1 MKKLLFIFVPILLAF
16 IIFIIIFILVNQ
28 SSSKGALQVTSLP
41 TTKVY
46 LDGKF
51 IGQSPLCKCEAN
63 DMLRIGAHTVR
74 LVPIE
79 GNFDAFEEK
88 ITISPSVLTVV
99 DRTFG
104 QGASSQGSV
113 ISLSAL
119 SDKKESEIVVVS
131 FPDKAQVFLD
141 NSPVGVSPFFT
152 KGLTTSDHELKLT
165 KAGYKD
171 KTLRIRTV
179 PGYKL
184 ETLIY
189 LAVNLNAATA
199 SAIPSSSPSSTQPAI
214 QSVKILILD
223 TPTGFLRVRDS
234 ASLSGKEIAQVKPG
248 EKYDF
253 LSEQTGWFEIKLNDG
268 KTGFISSQYSQKT
281 N

>member
-1 MKKLLFIFVPILLAF
+1 MKKTLFVIVLIILAIAIFVV
-16 IIFIIIFILVNQ
+16 IFILVNQ
-28 SSSKGALQVTSLP
+28 NSSKGALQVTSFP
-41 TTKVY
+41 ISKVY

-51 IGQSPLCKCEAN
+51 IGQSPLCKCEVN
-63 DMLRIGAHTVR
+63 DMLRIGVHTVR

-104 QGASSQGSV
+104 QGATSQGSV
-113 ISLSAL
+113 ISLSTL

-131 FPDKAQVFLD
+131 FPDKAQIFLD
-141 NSPVGVSPFFT
+141 SSPVGVSPFFT

-184 ETLIY
+184 EALVY
-189 LAVNLNAATA
+189 LAVNLNSATS
-199 SAIPSSSPSSTQPAI
+199 SAIPSSSPTPTQPAL
-214 QSVKILILD
+214 QSVKILILN

-253 LSEQTGWFEIKLNDG
+253 LSEQTGWFEIKLSDG
-268 KTGFISSQYSQKT
+268 KTGFISSQYSQKA